1 MHDMNVHR
9 GDIHADNSS
18 YLLTL
23 GGVDYP
29 FIAQRVDAD
38 FIVYALENCSFHYD
52 SDDSSL
58 ILPDH

>member
-38 FIVYALENCSFHYD
+38 FIVYALENAVFND
-52 SDDSSL
+52 SDE
-58 ILPDH
+58 